1 MATLTQA
8 KAEAVRPYQSSRELS
23 YMLRRI
29 GTVLLVTGVG
39 LVVML
44 VFLMP
49 LGYML
54 ATAFK
59 HDSQLSAQKA
69 PLWPAENT
77 TYNYQGKDLP
87 LYNVPTA
94 DGTKQWA
101 LVQGHREDS
110 DFIDP
115 NNLAAGVINWKGR
128 YRTLDPVYHFAP

>member
-1 MATLTQA
+1 MATLTQT
-8 KAEAVRPYQSSRELS
+8 KPGTEAVRPINYSRELT
-23 YMLRRI
+23 YVLRRI

-49 LGYML
+49 LGYMI

-115 NNLAAGVINWKGR
+115 NN
-128 YRTLDPVYHFAP
+128 